1 MSPRRPGGRLT
12 EADWEE
18 SALDELAELAWHP
31 LTGPQIA
38 PGSGHRRSWDD
49 PVMYDECGRPS
60 SG

>member
-1 MSPRRPGGRLT
+1 LT